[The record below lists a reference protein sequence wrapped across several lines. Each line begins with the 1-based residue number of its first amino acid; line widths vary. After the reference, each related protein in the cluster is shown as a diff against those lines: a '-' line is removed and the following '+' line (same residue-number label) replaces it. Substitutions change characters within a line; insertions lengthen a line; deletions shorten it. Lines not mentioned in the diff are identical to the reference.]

1 VRRRL
6 NYPQKEFMEQ
16 EFKYEWQKPLQE
28 AILDR
33 RRLLQIEIVIRDKLR
48 SPSHGESP
56 EERIALVDAL
66 ETISVLERA

>member
-1 VRRRL
+1 
-6 NYPQKEFMEQ
+6 MEQ

-33 RRLLQIEIVIRDKLR
+33 HRLLQIEIVIREKLR
-48 SPSHGESP
+48 SPSVAETP

-66 ETISVLERA
+66 DSISVLRHES

>member
-1 VRRRL
+1 
-6 NYPQKEFMEQ
+6 MEQ

-33 RRLLQIEIVIRDKLR
+33 RRLLQIEIVIREKLR
-48 SPSHGESP
+48 SPSDAESP

-66 ETISVLERA
+66 ETISVLRHES